1 MKFRCSVCHKEIDFK
16 SPAAFCPFCGGQM
29 ERVLSDNSVI
39 SGAAAVFLEEIKSV
53 LSEAKSPLP
62 DYSFIPTMDK
72 EDYPF
77 PSFSKIQKY
86 IISATTTEKLFERL
100 DESIINVRKYFAN
113 RIEETDKYQ
122 PPFLLKNIAERDD
135 YLTRVVAILGETLSL
150 GQQDIPV
157 IQYHYRS
164 SIPDDVYDD
173 DLKLLDLTADL
184 SKKCKR
190 FVYLHSIFDQ
200 SCWIKEPI
208 DFPSDIDDEKRKLE
222 AIINGSKKLLEK
234 NCTFDILDDY
244 CKDVVT
250 IMNWIF
256 QCLEYLSSHSKKV
269 VVFEFTSNGSP
280 VKNLKDVYDEPVKKH
295 YAPFEAMVPTIL
307 EKISSWDANALR
319 LVLDKIQQINR
330 PKNLTKNPTKAKRN
344 SGDAKL
350 DTLIGLTPVKTT
362 IKMIEAYAI
371 KNKGRK
377 IDLHMCFEGNPGT
390 GKTEVARIVAQILY
404 EAGVLPENKV
414 VEVDRGKLVA
424 GYVGQTALK
433 TQNAIEDAMGGVLF
447 VDEAYELAHENDEW
461 DYGSEA
467 VATLIKGM
475 EDHKGEFC
483 VILAGYKNEMEAMLS
498 TNPGFK
504 SRIQF
509 YVDFPNYSRE
519 ELKEITKLMIGK
531 NDYSCADDALECIL
545 DLTDYQRKSPH
556 FGNAREARR
565 FVEQAIMAQSM
576 RTVSQPDS
584 KRVIQ
589 REDVETVAKN
599 NKISL
604 RKNDGVQFA
613 VTPEEKLAEMI
624 GLASVK
630 KTIAK
635 IYATMKKNP
644 GTLNSHMCFYG
655 NPGTG
660 KSEVARIMST
670 LLYEAGA
677 LPEAKFVETDV
688 NGIMSKFVGSGGD
701 KIQKKI
707 NEAMGGVLFLDEAY
721 TLSEVPGGDEIIAT
735 LLKEMEDKRG
745 QFAVI
750 LAGYKNE
757 MEKMLSSN
765 PGFQSRIQFVLN
777 FEDYSR
783 DELKE
788 ITKLMA
794 GKKDYKIQDDA
805 LEAIA
810 KITDLKRAQPN
821 FANARDVRNILDQ
834 VIMNTSVRTISN
846 VEDRTITLEDVTLY
860 AEEHGFDITKQ
871 STRTCP
877 TNISVDCNTLTKL
890 YRQTDDR
897 NFVLDQKL
905 LNQQIV
911 SISDSQGQ
919 GTGFLISPDGFVLT
933 CAHCLSKNKQN
944 ARVAFFTEDGQ
955 RIFQYFDFA
964 VVGSDSVNDIAL
976 LKIVSDDFQFK
987 FLPLALAGN
996 VDYTPTKDF
1005 IMAGYPLGG
1014 ERFRELSITTG
1025 KIASVNQIENNRTAV
1040 FADMFGKPGNSGSP
1054 TIDSETSKVIGIFWG
1069 GVGPKE
1075 TMIPCF
1081 TPIDTIWAFLKTL
1094 Q

>member
-1 MKFRCSVCHKEIDFK
+1 MKFRCTVCHKEITFN
-16 SPAAFCPFCGGQM
+16 SPLTFCPYCGGKM
-29 ERVLSDNSVI
+29 EKVFEENTEI
-39 SGAAAVFLEEIKSV
+39 SGAAAVILEEFKTILTGNPPAISDGECTYKITGDDLESFRKIKDEV
-53 LSEAKSPLP
+53 LKA
-62 DYSFIPTMDK
+62 PTTND
-72 EDYPF
+72 
-77 PSFSKIQKY
+77 
-86 IISATTTEKLFERL
+86 LFNRL
-100 DESIINVRKYFAN
+100 DESIEKMRKYFAL
-113 RIEETDKYQ
+113 RSEVSKEYRPGLLIKTVDAYDKY
-122 PPFLLKNIAERDD
+122 LTCIAS
-135 YLTRVVAILGETLSL
+135 TIGWTLSFDK
-150 GQQDIPV
+150 QDIPALWLN
-157 IQYHYRS
+157 YRCA
-164 SIPDDVYDD
+164 IPEEIYD
-173 DLKLLDLTADL
+173 LCLEALDLTAAL
-184 SKKCKR
+184 SKKCR
-190 FVYLHSIFDQ
+190 ELILEYNIFDG
-200 SCWIKEPI
+200 SYWDGSEAE
-208 DFPSDIDDEKRKLE
+208 DFTWDEE
-222 AIINGSKKLLEK
+222 DKKTKMERVVKTCRQVLAK
-234 NCTFDILDDY
+234 HDTFDILGDSAGDD
-244 CKDVVT
+244 VS
-250 IMNWIF
+250 IMKYIWWSLARIDSCSTKYAEINYS
-256 QCLEYLSSHSKKV
+256 L
-269 VVFEFTSNGSP
+269 NGEP
-280 VKNLKDVYDEPVKKH
+280 IADLRAFYGNIIKNH
-295 YAPFEAMVPTIL
+295 YAAYNAMVPEVLT
-307 EKISSWDANALR
+307 KISTWNIASLRAALNEAQ
-319 LVLDKIQQINR
+319 KF
-330 PKNLTKNPTKAKRN
+330 KNPQNPTPKANKKERKKDGN
-344 SGDAKL
+344 SKL
-350 DTLIGLTPVKTT
+350 NALIGLAPVKTT
-362 IKMIEAYAI
+362 IRMIEAYAI

-404 EAGVLPENKV
+404 EAGVLPKNKV

-424 GYVGQTALK
+424 GYIGQTALK
-433 TQNAIEDAMGGVLF
+433 TQYAINEAMGGVLF

-509 YVDFPNYSRE
+509 YVDFPNYSRD
-519 ELKEITKLMIGK
+519 ELKEIAKLMIGK

-576 RTVSQPDS
+576 RTMDQANSQ
-584 KRVIQ
+584 RVIE
-589 REDVETVAKN
+589 REDVEMVAKN

-604 RKNDGVQFA
+604 RKKDDVQIA
-613 VTPEEKLAEMI
+613 ITPEEKLAEMI

-630 KTIAK
+630 KTIAR
-635 IYATMKKNP
+635 IYATIKKNP
-644 GTLNSHMCFYG
+644 GILNSHMCFYG

-688 NGIMSKFVGSGGD
+688 NGLVSKFAGSSGE
-701 KIQKKI
+701 KTQKKI
-707 NEAMGGVLFLDEAY
+707 NEAVGGVLFIDEAY
-721 TLSEVPGGDEIIAT
+721 TLSNIPSGDEIIAT

-745 QFAVI
+745 QFTVI
-750 LAGYKNE
+750 LAGYKDE

-765 PGFQSRIQFVLN
+765 PGFQSRIQFTLN

-788 ITKLMA
+788 ITALMA
-794 GKKDYKIQDDA
+794 KKKNFEIRDDA
-805 LEAIA
+805 LEAVA
-810 KITDLKRAQPN
+810 RITDLKRGQPN

-834 VIMNTSVRTISN
+834 VIMNTSVRTMGN
-846 VEDRTITLEDVTLY
+846 EEDRTIVLEDVTLY
-860 AEEHGFDITKQ
+860 AEEHGFDIAKCDTQ
-871 STRTCP
+871 TSTSH
-877 TNISVDCNTLTKL
+877 IFVDSYALRKL
-890 YRQTDDR
+890 YQWIDDKR
-897 NFVLDQKL
+897 FVIDQKL

-944 ARVAFFTEDGQ
+944 ARVAFFTEGGQ
-955 RIFQYFDFA
+955 KIFQYFDFT
-964 VVGSDSVNDIAL
+964 VVDSDPTNDIAL

-987 FLPLALAGN
+987 FLPLAENA
-996 VDYTPTKDF
+996 DYTPTKDF

-1025 KIASVNQIENNRTAV
+1025 KIASVNQIENNRTVV